1 MTLPKEFVSE
11 NFGAEIRLEQP
22 PIKRLL
28 KNSASVGFE
37 DEEPGVQE
45 GCHKIFARSR
55 PPYNASISIHYL
67 SHLSVGQGTC
77 VYIWLLRKSSTRS
90 VKGRVR
96 RIHHREVFTIH
107 WYIYAFV

>member
-28 KNSASVGFE
+28 KNSTSVGFE

-45 GCHKIFARSR
+45 G
-55 PPYNASISIHYL
+55 
-67 SHLSVGQGTC
+67 
-77 VYIWLLRKSSTRS
+77 
-90 VKGRVR
+90 
-96 RIHHREVFTIH
+96 
-107 WYIYAFV
+107 